1 MVWGLQLALRLCE
14 VMLYMMFI
22 FTDKTMGLKETEE
35 AKEAT
40 RALCCSSIAC
50 PIAGVWG
57 PVVSFTDSMLMH

>member
-1 MVWGLQLALRLCE
+1 
-14 VMLYMMFI
+14 MLYMMLI

-50 PIAGVWG
+50 PIAGFGVLG
-57 PVVSFTDSMLMH
+57 FPSLTACSCTELLPKMYGNSAAV